1 MGWFLWD
8 FWPKWGSYSKAKVGR
23 FWSWNSAHSAL
34 QSWKAMFICKTS
46 QESKAWWAVKL
57 MHFYSLIPLKP
68 LLLSTHTANR
78 GSFLALNGEKVKE
91 KVSTPTLFKRGLY
104 TNPILPNGPF
114 DSDAAPISYP
124 LSGPTNRSPPIGPLI
139 LFSFPPK
146 QSHYPFLINQWV
158 TTIKLGSWTLG
169 WGGLGVSCL
178 KVGWNI
184 KEIWEWRVIF
194 IERCHLRAIGLYP
207 KAILFELYTQSLCSF
222 SLSHTYDYIWVL
234 NKITKNKI

>member
-57 MHFYSLIPLKP
+57 MHFYSLIPLEP

-114 DSDAAPISYP
+114 DSDAAPISYS
-124 LSGPTNRSPPIGPLI
+124 LSGPTNRSPHIGPLI

-158 TTIKLGSWTLG
+158 TTIKLAWLDTWVGGIVGIMLKSWMKHKRDLRMKG
-169 WGGLGVSCL
+169 HFHWEVPL
-178 KVGWNI
+178 KGNWSLP
-184 KEIWEWRVIF
+184 KGHSIW
-194 IERCHLRAIGLYP
+194 AIYP
-207 KAILFELYTQSLCSF
+207 KFMLFFTVS
-222 SLSHTYDYIWVL
+222 YIWL
-234 NKITKNKI
+234 HLGIE